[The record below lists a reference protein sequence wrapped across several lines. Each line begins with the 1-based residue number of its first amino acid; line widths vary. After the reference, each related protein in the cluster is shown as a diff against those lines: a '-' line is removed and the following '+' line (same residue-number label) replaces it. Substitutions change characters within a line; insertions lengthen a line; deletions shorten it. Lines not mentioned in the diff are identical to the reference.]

1 MAQKQ
6 FKKSIIDENKRSV
19 PGKIPPNNTEA
30 EQSLL
35 GAILLSDKVF
45 DRVSTMIDTDDF
57 YEPKH
62 KKIFAAVRD
71 LSVKGDAVDQLT
83 VADAL
88 RVKGMLEEV
97 GGASY
102 LAGLSDLMPTAA
114 HAEEYAK
121 IVRSKAILRN
131 LIDLSTGVVEASF
144 REEYSHEAILEDAEQ
159 VLFKIRQREQI
170 GSIRKVKDM
179 VSEVYEKI
187 KMMGKQEG
195 SIIGLETGFQKL
207 DDLTSGLQKQNLVI
221 IAARPSLGKTSLAM
235 NIAYKLA
242 VEKAKNVLVF
252 SLEMS
257 AHDLVMRFLST
268 GSKVDLQK
276 IRRGKFI
283 TKQEESHIMHVL
295 GKLSE
300 SSIFIDTDDN
310 SVLDMRSKS
319 RNLMAELK
327 RDKKEGLDL
336 IIVDY
341 MQLIRPNDNIP
352 REQQISQISRS
363 LKALARELDVPV
375 VALSQLNREAE
386 KRETPITRK
395 GGVQQGGGGG
405 PKLSDLR
412 ESGAIEQD
420 ADIVIFIAREGK
432 EEGTS
437 YYTDPVSGTSV
448 QKKAFKCKFIIA
460 KNRNGPTGEQVVW
473 FVPDLTQF
481 EPLSGQSTD
490 EDFSRADNET
500 I

>member
-1 MAQKQ
+1 MPQKQ
-6 FKKSIIDENKRSV
+6 YKKSIIDENTRGV
-19 PGKIPPNNTEA
+19 PGKVPPNNTEA

-35 GAILLSDKVF
+35 AAILMNDRVF
-45 DRVSTMIDTDDF
+45 DRVSTKIEADDF
-57 YEPKH
+57 YDPRH
-62 KKIFAAVRD
+62 KKIFAVIKELNLR
-71 LSVKGDAVDQLT
+71 GDAVDQLT

-88 RVKGMLEEV
+88 RVKGLLEEV

-114 HAEEYAK
+114 HAGEYAEL
-121 IVRSKAILRN
+121 VRGKALLRT

-144 REEYSHEAILEDAEQ
+144 REEYTPQAILEDAEQ
-159 VLFKIRQREQI
+159 ILFRIRQREQT

-179 VSEVYEKI
+179 VTEVYEKI
-187 KMMGKQEG
+187 KMLGKQEG
-195 SIIGLETGFQKL
+195 SLIGLETGFSKI

-235 NIAYKLA
+235 NIAYNLA
-242 VEKAKNVLVF
+242 VNKAKNILIF

-257 AHDLVMRFLST
+257 YHDLIMRFLAT

-295 GKLSE
+295 GKLSD

-310 SVLDMRSKS
+310 SVFDMRSKA
-319 RNLMAELK
+319 RNLMSELK
-327 RDKKEGLDL
+327 REKKEGIDL

-341 MQLIRPNDNIP
+341 MQLIRPNESIP

-386 KRETPITRK
+386 KRETPINKK
-395 GGVQQGGGGG
+395 GVMVMGGGG

-420 ADIVIFIAREGK
+420 ADIVLFIAREGK
-432 EEGTS
+432 EEGMST
-437 YYTDPVSGTSV
+437 YTDPVSGSST
-448 QKKAFKCKFIIA
+448 QKKALKCRLIIE
-460 KNRNGPTGEQVVW
+460 KNRNGPTGQQQVW

-481 EPLSGQSTD
+481 EQMSGQSTD
-490 EDFSRADNET
+490 EDFSRADNDT

>member
-6 FKKSIIDENKRSV
+6 YKKSIIDENKRDV
-19 PGKIPPNNTEA
+19 PGKVPPHSADA
-30 EQSLL
+30 EQALL

-45 DRVSTMIDTDDF
+45 DKVSTMLEADDF
-57 YEPKH
+57 YEPRH
-62 KKIFAAVRD
+62 KKIFSAVRE

-83 VADAL
+83 LSDAL
-88 RVKGMLEEV
+88 RVKGLLEEV

-102 LAGLSDLMPTAA
+102 LGGLSDLMPTAA

-121 IVRSKAILRN
+121 IVRGKAILRN

-144 REEYSHEAILEDAEQ
+144 REEYTHEAILEEAEQ
-159 VLFKIRQREQI
+159 ILFKIRQREQI

-179 VSEVYEKI
+179 VSEVYEKM

-195 SIIGLETGFQKL
+195 SIIGLETGFSKI

-257 AHDLVMRFLST
+257 AHDLVMRFVAT

-327 RDKKEGLDL
+327 RDKKEGIDL

-386 KRETPITRK
+386 KRETPIRGK
-395 GGVQQGGGGG
+395 GGMTQGGGG

-432 EEGTS
+432 DEGTS
-437 YYTDPVSGTSV
+437 TYTDPVSGTSV

-460 KNRNGPTGEQVVW
+460 KNRNGPTGEQLVW

-481 EPLSGQSTD
+481 ESMSGQSSD